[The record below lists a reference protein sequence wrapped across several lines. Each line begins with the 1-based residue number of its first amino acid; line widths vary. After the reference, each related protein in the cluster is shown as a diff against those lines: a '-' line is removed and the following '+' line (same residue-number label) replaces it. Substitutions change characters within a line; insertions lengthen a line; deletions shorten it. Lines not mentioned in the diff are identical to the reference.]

1 MISGIRTQKKNQAE
15 QYIKKHALLLKPGE
29 AMPSIRSLM
38 KGCGLGRNAVEAAVR
53 QLITDRLLEA
63 RERSG
68 IYRTEVN
75 DCSASIQIVDIVAC
89 SEIGYLSNPVGFFPD
104 LVEKLTTEATRRGYS
119 IRIHRVKLDVMLT
132 EYTSLIEREKIR
144 NAILISPHTNEIV
157 KIFDHAKINW
167 LMLFPRYLPN
177 SGPAVND
184 SSNAVPMQIR
194 HLLELG
200 HRRIAFIEEVEPE
213 APSLIHL
220 QRRENYYRLMAENG
234 LRVWPEWVIPCTT
247 DEKKLFAYLDQMF
260 ARTPPTALICP
271 DIFMPTVYRYCN
283 RQGLTIG
290 RDISIIGFDGMENNS
305 LHPQPTTLI
314 NSRLVI
320 AAMAWEMLEKIIAGE
335 KINSIQAVPLRF
347 SPGESTGRP
356 IGK

>member
-29 AMPSIRSLM
+29 AMPPIRSLM

-68 IYRTEVN
+68 IYRTEIN
-75 DCSASIQIVDIVAC
+75 DCSASVRVVDIVAC

-119 IRIHRVKLDVMLT
+119 IRIHRVKLDAMLT
-132 EYTSLIEREKIR
+132 EYGSLIEREKIR

-157 KIFDHAKINW
+157 KIFDQAKINW
-167 LMLFPRYLPN
+167 LMLFPRYLPS
-177 SGPAVND
+177 SGPAIND
-184 SSNAVPMQIR
+184 SPDAVPMQIR

-213 APSLIHL
+213 APAMIHL
-220 QRRENYYRLMAENG
+220 LRRESYYRMMAENG
-234 LRVWPEWVIPCTT
+234 LRIMPEWVVPCTNN
-247 DEKKLFAYLDQMF
+247 EKTLFAYLDRMF
-260 ARTPPTALICP
+260 AATTPTALICP
-271 DIFMPTVYRYCN
+271 DIFMPSVYRYFN

-290 RDISIIGFDGMENNS
+290 RDISIIGFDGMEHSS
-305 LHPQPTTLI
+305 LHPRPTTLI
-314 NSRLVI
+314 NSRQVI
-320 AAMAWEMLEKIIAGE
+320 AAMTWETLEKIIGGE
-335 KINSIQAVPLRF
+335 KINSIRTVPLRF
-347 SPGESTGRP
+347 SPGESTGQS